1 MPEPSTEVLGY
12 FLPSLPGRRKILRKY
27 VKQRECHGQSD
38 CTPLAMGKSFMR
50 TIAEIL
56 KALPTQLD
64 TGLNPDAVSKSRGQF
79 GVNRLTPLPR
89 EPLWK
94 KFIEKFDEPIIK
106 ILLAAAV
113 LSMVVDLF
121 KASNIVGGVAL
132 VLLVVLLAGAYI
144 LKQAQWVPTLMFTSA
159 LLLFFVGLGTGHFLV
174 EGLAVMVAVTLAT
187 G

>member
-64 TGLNPDAVSKSRGQF
+64 TGLNRDAVEKSRTQF
-79 GVNRLTPLPR
+79 GANRLTPLPR

-94 KFIEKFDEPIIK
+94 KFVEKFDEPIIK
-106 ILLAAAV
+106 ILLAAAL

-121 KASNIVGGVAL
+121 NVAPYLTAAMLGVFIAAL
-132 VLLVVLLAGAYI
+132 IALLATRRGS
-144 LKQAQWVPTLMFTSA
+144 WVPTLMFVSA
-159 LLLFFVGLGTGHFLV
+159 LAFF
-174 EGLAVMVAVTLAT
+174 LA